1 MTPDDLAQ
9 QLREV
14 TDTPAVHRLVH
25 QHGREQVVRAW
36 KLLGQV
42 DKSALHVAKAFDGT
56 IIR

>member
-14 TDTPAVHRLVH
+14 PDTPAVHRLVH

-36 KLLGQV
+36 ELLGQA